1 MIGFALFRLV
11 LLRLVISSENLQQS
25 LNQSDAG
32 LKTCITC
39 FSAYQVGCLFLLWV
53 LRGFQENCFW
63 FLRRDYSPFSLE
75 F

>member
-1 MIGFALFRLV
+1 MISFALLRL
-11 LLRLVISSENLQQS
+11 LFLRLVISSENSQQS